1 MRRWVEKAVILV
13 ISATLLG
20 VGVMERLVERVDAES
35 PGTGDVEQVLAY
47 ANRTLTAGYTITLR
61 SFGTI
66 GRYDGPAELTKEG
79 RQLAETVYEAI
90 GVLTDGGIV
99 TEGTELGGRVYR
111 SDATSSHVRI
121 SVRVAASEDQSS
133 RFVIVRLDTDN
144 HMDRDTLLEWQICI
158 GRTLEELGIP
168 VEWNVVVQGVLEGVS
183 QTGDLKQTLLLN
195 AASAFDAVARE
206 RYTDDRTLSV
216 SFDAP
221 SLRQSV
227 QSGGR
232 RISLQMALHRVST
245 TGEQRLTIGA
255 PLITTEY

>member
-1 MRRWVEKAVILV
+1 MV
-13 ISATLLG
+13 
-20 VGVMERLVERVDAES
+20 ERLEGRVDAKS
-35 PGTGDVEQVLAY
+35 ANTGDAEQVLAY
-47 ANRTLTAGYTITLR
+47 ADRTLTAGYTITLR
-61 SFGTI
+61 WSGTVS
-66 GRYDGPAELTKEG
+66 GYDGPAELAKEG
-79 RQLAETVYEAI
+79 RQLAETVFAAI
-90 GVLTDGGIV
+90 GVMPDEEIV
-99 TEGTELGGRVYR
+99 TERTELAGRIYS
-111 SDATSSHVRI
+111 SDATSSLIRM
-121 SVRVAASEDQSS
+121 SVRVAGSEDQSS

-144 HMDRDTLLEWQICI
+144 RVDRDTLLEWQMSM
-158 GRTLEELGIP
+158 GRKLEESGIH
-168 VEWNVVVQGVLEGVS
+168 VEWNIVVQGLLEGGKQS
-183 QTGDLKQTLLLN
+183 GDLQQTLLLD
-195 AASAFDAVARE
+195 AASAFNAAARE